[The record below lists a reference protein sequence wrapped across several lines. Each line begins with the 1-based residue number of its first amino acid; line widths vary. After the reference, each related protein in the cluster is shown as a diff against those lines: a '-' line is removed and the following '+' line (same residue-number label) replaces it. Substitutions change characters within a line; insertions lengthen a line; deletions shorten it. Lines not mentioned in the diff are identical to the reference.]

1 MFVFFFSYDCSQIVQ
16 KNITVQQC
24 IEVSMRHCLAIFRA
38 FFFFGLT
45 GLFCPLSKGRVFSPI
60 QILLYF
66 TGHHYAKFFSEVI
79 SASGISST
87 YCLNFEILG
96 LDILKRYIPL
106 LYKLEDFIEI
116 FSLRKTVSP
125 HVQNYGNFS
134 RFFEIANQLLARHSP
149 YLAP

>member
-1 MFVFFFSYDCSQIVQ
+1 MECSYFFFSYDCSQIVQ

-24 IEVSMRHCLAIFRA
+24 INDALLGYIQSV
-38 FFFFGLT
+38 FFFGLT

-79 SASGISST
+79 SASGISLT

-134 RFFEIANQLLARHSP
+134 RFFEIANQLFARHSP